1 MLRLTTT
8 VIQTLTDATV
18 HVSVHQ
24 EDPYDGSSS
33 ELGAVSQTYDTT
45 GLRDRYDELT
55 TLLAVLYRWAGQT
68 ISRHLDEALAHNA
81 ENHWD

>member
-18 HVSVHQ
+18 YVSVHQ
-24 EDPYDGSSS
+24 EDPYDGSTS
-33 ELGAVSQTYDTT
+33 ELAAVTQTFDTT
-45 GLRDRYDELT
+45 PLRDSYDELT
-55 TLLAVLYRWAGQT
+55 VLLHVLHRWAGLT